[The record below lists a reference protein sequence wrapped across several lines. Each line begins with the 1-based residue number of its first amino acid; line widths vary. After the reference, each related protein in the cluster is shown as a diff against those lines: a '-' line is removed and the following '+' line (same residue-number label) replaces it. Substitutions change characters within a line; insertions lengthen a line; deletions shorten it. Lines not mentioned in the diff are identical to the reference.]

1 MAQSLKKERAVQKF
15 FIIFSQLR
23 EGNRNSE
30 SKCPLASPQKA
41 AKKAIELES
50 PCSKCRGI
58 TGKLGAGGKPGR
70 ASISCSECK
79 KFVRWISAAELSVLG
94 KGGEA

>member
-1 MAQSLKKERAVQKF
+1 MQKS

-23 EGNRNSE
+23 EGNKNSE
-30 SKCPLASPQKA
+30 SKLPLASPQKA
-41 AKKAIELES
+41 AKKVIELES
-50 PCSKCRGI
+50 PCSKCREI
-58 TGKLGAGGKPGR
+58 TGKLDAGRKPEE

-79 KFVRWISAAELSVLG
+79 KFVRWISTAELSGLA